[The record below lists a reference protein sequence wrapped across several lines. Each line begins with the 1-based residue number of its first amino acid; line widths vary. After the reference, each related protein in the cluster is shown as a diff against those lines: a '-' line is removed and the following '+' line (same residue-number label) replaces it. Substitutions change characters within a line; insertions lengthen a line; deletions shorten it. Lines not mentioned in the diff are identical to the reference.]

1 MKYGVYNNNYKINRK
16 NINDFIMVLD
26 KDIKHGKMII
36 HKKDLDNILDNAF
49 KKVMKSKLRINNI

>member
-16 NINDFIMVLD
+16 NKNDFIMLIN

-36 HKKDLDNILDNAF
+36 HKKDLDIVLNNAF
-49 KKVMKSKLRINNI
+49 KSLMKSKLKLVKK